1 MSSLAEKLPQM
12 SDADLSSL
20 RVNAE
25 RLLQFGLPS
34 QVMAASDLLPLIQV
48 EQAKRTAPLKTAPPR
63 TRTARKKKVLP
74 VTGHQTALPSS
85 PGKTLT

>member
-34 QVMAASDLLPLIQV
+34 QVMAASDLLPLIQA

-63 TRTARKKKVLP
+63 TRTARKKVLP